1 MSLKHAIL
9 VLLETEP
16 SSGYDLLRQFKES
29 LGYFWNASHQQ
40 LYQQLKRM
48 TGEGWLS
55 YQVETQSDRPDRK
68 VYRVTESG
76 RQALRTWLREPARPN
91 RINDALLVKLFAGQQ
106 RDYPALAEEIR
117 RHRAIHQHT
126 LDKLRVIEA
135 RFQAMPP
142 QQRRQLRLPFLTL
155 RRGLLGEEAWLAW
168 ADEALAALESD

>member
-16 SSGYDLLRQFKES
+16 SSGYDLLKQFKES

-48 TGEGWLS
+48 TEEGWLT
-55 YQVETQSDRPDRK
+55 YQLEKQSDRPDRK

-76 RQALRTWLREPARPN
+76 RQALRKWLKEPARPN
-91 RINDALLVKLFAGQQ
+91 RINDALLVKLFAGEPG
-106 RDYPALAEEIR
+106 DYQDLAGEIR

-126 LDKLRVIEA
+126 LDKLRAIEA
-135 RFQAMPP
+135 RFQAMGPEK
-142 QQRRQLRLPFLTL
+142 RRQLQLPFLTL

-168 ADEALAALESD
+168 ADEALAELESG